1 MWPVKPKS
9 VVWLAKPAIY
19 EDTRKMQS
27 NSKKRIQM
35 QFNQMNDSS
44 VEKVQSQCMP
54 KKCKK
59 MQPVMWPVKKPSSN
73 VTNRTKGQV
82 QKRNINVNILKGH

>member
-1 MWPVKPKS
+1 MQPVKPKS
-9 VVWLAKPAIY
+9 VVLLAKPAVY

-27 NSKKRIQM
+27 NPKKRIQM

-44 VEKVQSQCMP
+44 VEKVQSQSMP

-59 MQPVMWPVKKPSSN
+59 IQAVMQLVKKLSPD
-73 VTNRTKGQV
+73 VTSTTKVQA
-82 QKRNINVNILKGH
+82 QKRNINVNI